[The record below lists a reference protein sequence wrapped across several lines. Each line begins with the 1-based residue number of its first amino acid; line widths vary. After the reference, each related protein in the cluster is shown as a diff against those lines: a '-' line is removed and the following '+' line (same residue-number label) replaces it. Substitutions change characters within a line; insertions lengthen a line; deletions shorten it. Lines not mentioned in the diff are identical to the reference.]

1 MNWFVLPHLAW
12 SGLASRAAI
21 ALLVVCAP
29 LAAARAADA
38 VSTADTPP
46 QVPDTIQQRVK
57 ACSTCHGV
65 HGEGSPGDGVF
76 PRLAGKPAAYLAQQL
91 AYFQHGL
98 RKYAPMEYTVRQL
111 SPAYM
116 EEIAAYFSAQ
126 EAPYHQSPVPSV
138 SAAVMERG
146 KQLVE
151 RGDSTRGIPSCV
163 SCHGERLTGVEPA
176 MPGLAGL
183 SYDYVSAQIGSWRTH
198 TRAAKS
204 PDCMAIVAN
213 RLRDSD
219 ITAVAAWLGS
229 LPPPTDMH
237 AQPAGVEKQVLPGW
251 CVASDAGVTP

>member
-1 MNWFVLPHLAW
+1 MNWFVVPRPAGFRLV
-12 SGLASRAAI
+12 SRAVV
-21 ALLVVCAP
+21 ALLVACVP
-29 LAAARAADA
+29 AAVVRAAD
-38 VSTADTPP
+38 TASVAATQPA
-46 QVPDTIQQRVK
+46 VPDTIQQRIK
-57 ACSTCHGV
+57 ACTTCHGV
-65 HGEGSPGDGVF
+65 HGEGSPGSGVF

-91 AYFQHGL
+91 GYFQDGL

-126 EAPYHQSPVPSV
+126 EAPYHRAPVPSV
-138 SAAVMERG
+138 SATVMERG

-176 MPGLAGL
+176 IPGLAGL

-204 PDCMAIVAN
+204 PDCMAIVAT

-237 AQPAGVEKQVLPGW
+237 AQPADLEKQALPGW
-251 CVASDAGVTP
+251 CVANAGVTP

>member
-1 MNWFVLPHLAW
+1 MNWSVVPCFARSFW
-12 SGLASRAAI
+12 ASRAVI
-21 ALLVVCAP
+21 ALLVACMPSVAAWAADPAP
-29 LAAARAADA
+29 AAAAQAA
-38 VSTADTPP
+38 
-46 QVPDTIQQRVK
+46 VPDTIQQRIK
-57 ACSTCHGV
+57 ACTTCHGV
-65 HGEGSPGDGVF
+65 HGEGSPGSGVF

-91 AYFQHGL
+91 AYFQDGL

-163 SCHGERLTGVEPA
+163 SCHGDRLTGVEPA
-176 MPGLAGL
+176 IPGLAGL

-204 PDCMAIVAN
+204 PDCMAIVAT

-237 AQPAGVEKQVLPGW
+237 AQPADPEKQALPGW
-251 CVASDAGVTP
+251 CVADAGATP

>member
-1 MNWFVLPHLAW
+1 MNCFVALRPAR
-12 SGLASRAAI
+12 SRLASRAVI
-21 ALLVVCAP
+21 ALLLACMP
-29 LAAARAADA
+29 FAAAWAADPMPA
-38 VSTADTPP
+38 AATQPV
-46 QVPDTIQQRVK
+46 VPDTIQQRVK
-57 ACSTCHGV
+57 ACTTCHGV
-65 HGEGSPGDGVF
+65 HGEGSPGSGVF

-91 AYFQHGL
+91 AYFQDGL

-126 EAPYHQSPVPSV
+126 EAPYHPSPVPSV

-176 MPGLAGL
+176 IPGLAGL

-237 AQPAGVEKQVLPGW
+237 AQPADPGKRVLPRW
-251 CVASDAGVTP
+251 CVASAGAMP

>member
-1 MNWFVLPHLAW
+1 MPF
-12 SGLASRAAI
+12 
-21 ALLVVCAP
+21 
-29 LAAARAADA
+29 AAAWATDPTPAAATQA
-38 VSTADTPP
+38 V
-46 QVPDTIQQRVK
+46 VPDTIQQRIK
-57 ACSTCHGV
+57 ACTTCHGV
-65 HGEGSPGDGVF
+65 HGEGSPGSGVF

-91 AYFQHGL
+91 AYFQDGL

-126 EAPYHQSPVPSV
+126 EAPYHPSPVPSV
-138 SAAVMERG
+138 SAAVLERG

-176 MPGLAGL
+176 IPGLAGL

-219 ITAVAAWLGS
+219 ITAVAAWLGN

-237 AQPAGVEKQVLPGW
+237 AQPADLEKQALPGW
-251 CVASDAGVTP
+251 CVADAGARP

>member
-1 MNWFVLPHLAW
+1 MNCFVALRPAR
-12 SGLASRAAI
+12 SRLASRAVI
-21 ALLVVCAP
+21 ALLVACMP
-29 LAAARAADA
+29 FAAAWAADPMPA
-38 VSTADTPP
+38 AATQPV
-46 QVPDTIQQRVK
+46 VPDTIQQRVK
-57 ACSTCHGV
+57 ACTTCHGV
-65 HGEGSPGDGVF
+65 HGEGSPGSGVF
-76 PRLAGKPAAYLAQQL
+76 PRLAGKPTAYLAQQL
-91 AYFQHGL
+91 AYFQDGL

-126 EAPYHQSPVPSV
+126 EAPYHPSPVPSV

-176 MPGLAGL
+176 IPGLAGL

-237 AQPAGVEKQVLPGW
+237 AQPADLEKRVLPGW
-251 CVASDAGVTP
+251 CVANAGAMP